1 MGYTYYIKNF
11 SNHSIRLYFDS
22 APNHTVLNKLKKD
35 GWIWIPELLCW
46 LADLSKHSEEFAK
59 SIGAIDGTPANS
71 NPAIS
76 PTDMD
81 LEKIRKSMVA
91 IFKNPIFESYSL
103 HQITEYLD
111 SLSSGTPMFVKVDQ
125 IGLADAAGCAV
136 ILTNPA
142 HLKFEKLCI
151 VQNRETA
158 NEYRSVFHIDSPFA
172 QHIMRSIAFRR
183 PYVLY
188 KSEIFG
194 IIGVSDTTFTRN
206 IISHTRNLNL
216 PNAYADVW
224 VYRLKMPCKHHNVQS
239 VTAYVAS
246 DRSSV
251 EQPIN
256 VAYCP
261 VCQRYYINADQY
273 RSFTHAYGL
282 PYIRLRTDAVP
293 DYRSWQEE
301 SLLHHMGYNVN
312 ATDDLTPDQ
321 RHAILEHAIDT
332 GAMSKID
339 VVSFLEFLIHNAEY
353 NPRFVN
359 AINKWRADVEHIRN
373 YHLQEQRYVRG
384 RLLFRK

>member
-1 MGYTYYIKNF
+1 MSAYYIKDF
-11 SNHSIRLYFDS
+11 SAQEIKLYFSDVPSKSIR
-22 APNHTVLNKLKKD
+22 TQLKAN
-35 GWIWIPELLCW
+35 GWIWNPTELYW
-46 LADLSKHSEEFAK
+46 YTDLSKADEEFAK

-71 NPAIS
+71 NPDIS
-76 PTDMD
+76 PVEMD
-81 LEKIRKSMVA
+81 LDAIRESMVA
-91 IFKNPIFESYSL
+91 LFKNSTFRNYSL
-103 HQITEYLD
+103 QQISDYLD
-111 SLSSGTPMFVKVDQ
+111 SLSGGTPMFVNVDQ
-125 IGLADAAGCAV
+125 VNQENTAICAV
-136 ILTNPA
+136 VLTNPVQ
-142 HLKFEKLCI
+142 LKFEKLCV
-151 VQNRETA
+151 VQDSQLA
-158 NEYRSVFHIDSPFA
+158 NEYRNVYHIDSPFA
-172 QHIMRSIAFRR
+172 QNVMRSIALRR
-183 PYVLY
+183 PYLLF
-188 KSEIFG
+188 KNNIFG
-194 IIGVSDTTFTRN
+194 IIGVSDTSFTRS

-246 DRSSV
+246 DRSTV

-312 ATDDLTPDQ
+312 AAEDLTPDQ